1 VKNGCTNSS
10 NELKNCQTG
19 ANNSFCQEPGQYYAE
34 KDETKR
40 SNSGCFPSNEQQNIE
55 PSKNQARA
63 TIYVHL
69 KDQGNIGNGVIIY
82 IGRHISSKEPYRPTI
97 EHVCFTSEFAEPYR
111 IKETLFVQGAYVGW
125 RLPTLACSFHE
136 VKNRITVSPPAIVYS
151 KSKKK
156 GNAKRKAYAWVGE
169 TYMLFMYF
177 R

>member
-1 VKNGCTNSS
+1 MHKFIKRAQQLSNGRKQQF
-10 NELKNCQTG
+10 LPG
-19 ANNSFCQEPGQYYAE
+19 AWTILCR

-156 GNAKRKAYAWVGE
+156 ETRNVKRTRGSVRRTCYLCIFGS
-169 TYMLFMYF
+169 F